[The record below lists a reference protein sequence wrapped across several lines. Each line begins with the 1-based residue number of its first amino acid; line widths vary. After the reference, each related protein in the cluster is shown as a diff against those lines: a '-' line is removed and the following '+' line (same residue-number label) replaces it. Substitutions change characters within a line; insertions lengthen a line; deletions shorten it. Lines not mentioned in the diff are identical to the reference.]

1 MILASNYAKLN
12 YLVYTLPLLS
22 LECLLYQYQHS
33 EKMQQCQS
41 TLSEK
46 WPIVPNI
53 FWLRFSLRLC
63 WKVSIFIIFHMI
75 LRVNLHHQL
84 LNWDSV
90 NLLHDFFYFTMA
102 HTWFLPILFFEKRF
116 TEKNSFEIK
125 KIPKGAVK
133 ITSAEC
139 HYLLINN
146 SNSICGIFFGVYI

>member
-1 MILASNYAKLN
+1 MLATILMILASNYAKLN

-53 FWLRFSLRLC
+53 FLLRFSLRLC
-63 WKVSIFIIFHMI
+63 RKVSIFIFFHMI

-102 HTWFLPILFFEKRF
+102 HLVLTYFIFCEKIYR
-116 TEKNSFEIK
+116 K
-125 KIPKGAVK
+125 KILSRSRKSQK
-133 ITSAEC
+133 EQ
-139 HYLLINN
+139 
-146 SNSICGIFFGVYI
+146 